1 MGKLIMER
9 KAADNKYLHRD
20 FHVTADQGIRY
31 IGEQYGDAAVVEYL
45 SNFAA
50 KFYSLLINDVR
61 EHGLSPLKEYF
72 EMIYLAEE
80 ASDVLTTNLSDD
92 KLTVQISQ
100 CPAVRF
106 MKSIGHTP
114 CPWYGET
121 TKTVYKVIAE
131 KSGLDFNLSYYEVD
145 TGKTEFTFTRRNA
158 K

>member
-1 MGKLIMER
+1 MER

-31 IGEQYGDAAVVEYL
+31 IGEQYGSDAVVEYL

-50 KFYSLLINDVR
+50 KFYSLLIGEIQER
-61 EHGLSPLKEYF
+61 GLLPLKEYF
-72 EMIYLAEE
+72 EKIYLAEE
-80 ASDVLTTNLSDD
+80 ASEVLSVHLTDD
-92 KLTVQISQ
+92 KLAVQITQ

-114 CPWYGET
+114 CQWYGET

-131 KSGLDFNLSYYEVD
+131 KSGLDFNLSYYED
-145 TGKTEFTFTRRNA
+145 ETGKTEFTFTRRIA

>member
-1 MGKLIMER
+1 
-9 KAADNKYLHRD
+9 
-20 FHVTADQGIRY
+20 
-31 IGEQYGDAAVVEYL
+31 
-45 SNFAA
+45 
-50 KFYSLLINDVR
+50 
-61 EHGLSPLKEYF
+61 
-72 EMIYLAEE
+72 MIYLAEE

-131 KSGLDFNLSYYEVD
+131 KSGLDFNLSYYED
-145 TGKTEFTFTRRNA
+145 ETGKTEFTFTRRNA